1 MVREASSAS
10 ALCLEDRPEPVSEG
24 RPLTVLLAEDNQI
37 NARSMSAI
45 LTHFG
50 HRVVTVED
58 GQKAFEQWHSNRW
71 DCILMDVQMPVM
83 DGVEATR
90 LIRQAE
96 QASGRHTPVIALT
109 AHAMQGDREWLLA
122 EGFDGYVAKPVD
134 IKLLCAELAQIT
146 VKDGR

>member
-1 MVREASSAS
+1 MAELVT
-10 ALCLEDRPEPVSEG
+10 LV
-24 RPLTVLLAEDNQI
+24 VLLAEDNQI

-45 LTHFG
+45 LTRSG
-50 HRVVTVED
+50 HRVVTVDD

-96 QASGRHTPVIALT
+96 QASGSHTPVIALT
-109 AHAMQGDREWLLA
+109 AHAMQGDREWLMA

-134 IKLLCAELAQIT
+134 VEQLFREIEQVT
-146 VKDGR
+146 GGGRS